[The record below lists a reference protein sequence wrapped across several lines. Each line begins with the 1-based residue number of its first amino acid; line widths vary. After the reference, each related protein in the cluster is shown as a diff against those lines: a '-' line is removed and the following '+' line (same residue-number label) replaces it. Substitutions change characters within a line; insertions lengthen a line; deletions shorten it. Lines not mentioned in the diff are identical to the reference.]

1 MMLLAG
7 CSSWSDSKPEPEA
20 ENEVQTYYC
29 YAEAG
34 EDSNP
39 YFVQT
44 KIEAIDTDVT
54 DEKTGILLDIG
65 NNAKMDGVYNGDIE
79 GVLYKPLETKH
90 SEIPDKDP
98 KEIDDYIKGYIHGY
112 ELKQWACF
120 PAVKIK
126 EEEKATPEYYINRL
140 HERYNAY
147 IETTKTPDT
156 PDEETPTT
164 SDGIRPEFQ
173 QSMDEYLEFFRQY
186 ADFMQRYSE
195 ADDPVSM
202 LNEYSTLMSQ
212 YADMIY
218 SFEAVEDEDISNEE
232 LKLYIQTN
240 AEIQKLILS
249 AYWYL

>member
-1 MMLLAG
+1 MGLLP
-7 CSSWSDSKPEPEA
+7 SRK
-20 ENEVQTYYC
+20 N
-29 YAEAG
+29 
-34 EDSNP
+34 
-39 YFVQT
+39 
-44 KIEAIDTDVT
+44 
-54 DEKTGILLDIG
+54 
-65 NNAKMDGVYNGDIE
+65 
-79 GVLYKPLETKH
+79 
-90 SEIPDKDP
+90 
-98 KEIDDYIKGYIHGY
+98 KGRR
-112 ELKQWACF
+112 
-120 PAVKIK
+120 
-126 EEEKATPEYYINRL
+126 KATPEYYINRL

-212 YADMIY
+212 YADMID
-218 SFEAVEDEDISNEE
+218 SFEAVEDEAMSNEE

-249 AYWYL
+249 AY